1 MKIKLAL
8 LYLRFKNNFI
18 KNGHI
23 WIVAAALLIGMLVAW
38 LMTRE
43 TSAAAYYYIDT
54 RGNQGVASACW
65 ENNSGLVCERAYGGK
80 IAVDEYWRSQ

>member
-1 MKIKLAL
+1 MKLKLAL

-23 WIVAAALLIGMLVAW
+23 WIVAAALLIGIIGTW

-43 TSAAAYYYIDT
+43 TSVAAYYYIDLN
-54 RGNQGVASACW
+54 GNQGVASACW
-65 ENNSGLVCERAYGGK
+65 ENNNGLICERAYGGK
-80 IAVDEYWRSQ
+80 VAVNEYWRSQ

>member
-1 MKIKLAL
+1 M
-8 LYLRFKNNFI
+8 
-18 KNGHI
+18 
-23 WIVAAALLIGMLVAW
+23 AAALLIGMLVAW